1 MMEDFLTIKDHKT
14 IKRKFEKYGEMEN
27 LKGLEE
33 LCLVSGKLKVSL
45 NP

>member
-1 MMEDFLTIKDHKT
+1 
-14 IKRKFEKYGEMEN
+14 MEN

-45 NP
+45 NPEQKNYNEQLEKFLQKMNNFF